1 MSELVVRQ
9 TTEVVRTVDVIA
21 AEINALTATMLTN
34 VIEIGRRMVEAKEL
48 LPHGQFG
55 PWLKANTPYSTSTAS
70 NYMRLFEAYG
80 SQQKSLFGAEVN
92 CQTFGNLSYSK
103 ALALLELPAEDRES
117 FVKANDVESMST
129 RELQRVI
136 KERDEARKQA
146 AQAEAEKN
154 TAEQAR
160 AKMEQDMKEA
170 NALLEAGAQERKELQ
185 EKLKGARDKRDEMA
199 DYLRERT
206 DEVKELR
213 KEIREMQDR
222 PVEVAVQ
229 EPDPAAIDAAVKE
242 ALAKAEEQHKADL
255 ARMQEELDKEVRA
268 NNKLE
273 KKISTMKK
281 STTEE
286 DKAERL
292 RLEEQV
298 AQLNKQLVQATP
310 EVTAFKVQ
318 FGAWQHSY
326 QQMMKAL
333 ESIPDLT
340 GDNLRKAILAQMD
353 AWGKQNRKEG

>member
-21 AEINALTATMLTN
+21 AEINALTTTMLTSI
-34 VIEIGRRMVEAKEL
+34 IEIGRRMVEAKEM

-55 PWLKANTPYSTSTAS
+55 PWLKANTPYSTSTAN

-92 CQTFGNLSYSK
+92 CQTFGNLSPSK
-103 ALALLELPAEDRES
+103 ALALLELPAEERET
-117 FVKANDVESMST
+117 FVIANDVESMST

-146 AQAEAEKN
+146 AQAEADKN

-160 AKMEQDMKEA
+160 AKMEADMKEA
-170 NALLEAGAQERKELQ
+170 SALLEAGAQERRELQ
-185 EKLKGARDKRDEMA
+185 EKLKGAKDMRDEMA
-199 DYLRERT
+199 GYLRERT

-213 KEIREMQDR
+213 AEIRQLQDR

-229 EPDPAAIDAAVKE
+229 EHDPAAINAAVKE
-242 ALAKAEEQHKADL
+242 ALAKAEDKHKADM
-255 ARMQEELDKEVRA
+255 AKMQAELDKEVRE

-281 STTEE
+281 STAEE
-286 DKAERL
+286 DKAEVL

-333 ESIPDLT
+333 EAVPAGS
-340 GDNLRKAILAQMD
+340 GENLRKAILAQMD
-353 AWGKQNRKEG
+353 AWDKQNRKEE

>member
-1 MSELVVRQ
+1 MSDLAVRQ

-34 VIEIGRRMVEAKEL
+34 VIEIGRRMVEAKEM

-55 PWLKANTPYSTSTAS
+55 PWLKANTPYSNSTAN

-92 CQTFGNLSYSK
+92 CQTFGNLSPSK
-103 ALALLELPAEDRES
+103 ALALLELPSEQRET
-117 FVKANDVESMST
+117 FVIENDVDAMST

-136 KERDEARKQA
+136 KERDEALK
-146 AQAEAEKN
+146 QAEAAKAEQM

-160 AKMEQDMKEA
+160 AKMEADMKEA
-170 NALLEAGAQERKELQ
+170 SALLEAGAEERKVLLEDIRQ
-185 EKLKGARDKRDEMA
+185 LK
-199 DYLRERT
+199 
-206 DEVKELR
+206 
-213 KEIREMQDR
+213 DR

-242 ALAKAEEQHKADL
+242 ALAKAEDKHKADM
-255 ARMQEELDKEVRA
+255 AKMQAELDKEVRE

-281 STTEE
+281 STADE
-286 DKAERL
+286 DKAEVL

-333 ESIPDLT
+333 DAIPAVT
-340 GDNLRKAILAQMD
+340 GENLRKAILAQME
-353 AWGKQNRKEG
+353 AWEKQNRKEE

>member
-21 AEINALTATMLTN
+21 AEINALTTTMLTSI
-34 VIEIGRRMVEAKEL
+34 IEIGRRMVEAKEM

-55 PWLKANTPYSTSTAS
+55 PWLKANTPYSTSTAN

-92 CQTFGNLSYSK
+92 CQTFGNLSPSK
-103 ALALLELPAEDRES
+103 ALALLELPAEERET
-117 FVKANDVESMST
+117 FVIANDVEAMST

-146 AQAEAEKN
+146 AEAKAEQR

-160 AKMEQDMKEA
+160 AKMEADMKEA
-170 NALLEAGAQERKELQ
+170 SALLAAGAEERKALLE
-185 EKLKGARDKRDEMA
+185 D
-199 DYLRERT
+199 
-206 DEVKELR
+206 
-213 KEIREMQDR
+213 IRQLQDR

-242 ALAKAEEQHKADL
+242 ALSKAEDKHKADM
-255 ARMQEELDKEVRA
+255 AKMQAELDKEVRE

-281 STTEE
+281 STAEE

-333 ESIPDLT
+333 EAIPAVS
-340 GDNLRKAILAQMD
+340 GENLRKAILAQMD
-353 AWGKQNRKEG
+353 AWDKQNRKEE

>member
-103 ALALLELPAEDRES
+103 ALALLELPAEERET
-117 FVKANDVESMST
+117 FVIANDVEAMST

-146 AQAEAEKN
+146 EEAKAEQR

-160 AKMEQDMKEA
+160 AKMEVDAKQA
-170 NALLEAGAQERKELQ
+170 HALLAASDEEKKHLQ
-185 EKLKGARDKRDEMA
+185 AL
-199 DYLRERT
+199 
-206 DEVKELR
+206 V
-213 KEIREMQDR
+213 REMQER
-222 PVEVAVQ
+222 PVEVAV

-242 ALAKAEEQHKADL
+242 ALAQAEDKHKADM
-255 ARMQEELDKEVRA
+255 AKMQAQLDKEVRE

-281 STTEE
+281 STAEE
-286 DKAERL
+286 DKAEVL
-292 RLEEQV
+292 RLEEKV

-310 EVTAFKVQ
+310 EVTAFRVQ

-333 ESIPDLT
+333 EAIPAVS
-340 GDNLRKAILAQMD
+340 GENLRKAILAQMD
-353 AWGKQNRKEG
+353 AWGKKNGGEG

>member
-34 VIEIGRRMVEAKEL
+34 VIEIGRRMVEAKEM

-55 PWLKANTPYSTSTAS
+55 PWLKANIPYSTSTAS

-103 ALALLELPAEDRES
+103 ALALLELPAEQRET
-117 FVKANDVESMST
+117 FVIENNVESMST

-136 KERDEARKQA
+136 KERDEALKK
-146 AQAEAEKN
+146 AEEARAEQRI
-154 TAEQAR
+154 AEQAR
-160 AKMEQDMKEA
+160 ELMAQDVKNASTLLGAATEER
-170 NALLEAGAQERKELQ
+170 NALREQVKQLQ
-185 EKLKGARDKRDEMA
+185 E
-199 DYLRERT
+199 
-206 DEVKELR
+206 
-213 KEIREMQDR
+213 R
-222 PVEVAVQ
+222 PVEVAVH

-242 ALAKAEEQHKADL
+242 ALAKAEDKHKADM
-255 ARMQEELDKEVRA
+255 AKMQAELDKEVRE

-281 STTEE
+281 STAED

-298 AQLNKQLVQATP
+298 AQLNKQLVQSLP

-333 ESIPDLT
+333 EAIPAVT
-340 GDNLRKAILAQMD
+340 GENLRKAILAQMD
-353 AWGKQNRKEG
+353 AWGKQNG

>member
-21 AEINALTATMLTN
+21 AEINALTATMLSN

-80 SQQKSLFGAEVN
+80 SPQKSLFGAEVN

-103 ALALLELPAEDRES
+103 ALALLEVPAEQRES
-117 FVKANDVESMST
+117 FVKENDVESMST

-136 KERDEARKQA
+136 KERDEALR
-146 AQAEAEKN
+146 QAEEARAEQR

-160 AKMEQDMKEA
+160 AKMEEDMKEA
-170 NALLEAGAQERKELQ
+170 SALLEAGAQERKELQ
-185 EKLKGARDKRDEMA
+185 EKLKGARDMRDEMA
-199 DYLRERT
+199 GHLRERT

-213 KEIREMQDR
+213 QEIRELQDR
-222 PVEVAVQ
+222 PVEVAV

-242 ALAKAEEQHKADL
+242 ALAKAEDKHKADL
-255 ARMQEELDKEVRA
+255 AKMQAELDKEVRE

-281 STTEE
+281 STAEE

-298 AQLNKQLVQATP
+298 AQLNKQLVQSTP
-310 EVTAFKVQ
+310 EVMAFRVQ

-333 ESIPDLT
+333 EAIPAVS
-340 GDNLRKAILAQMD
+340 GENLRKAILAQMD
-353 AWGKQNRKEG
+353 AWDKQNRKEE

>member
-1 MSELVVRQ
+1 MSDLEVKR
-9 TTEVVRTVDVIA
+9 TGEVVRTLDVIA
-21 AEINALTATMLTN
+21 AEINAYTATMLRS

-80 SQQKSLFGAEVN
+80 SPQKSLFGAEVN

-103 ALALLELPAEDRES
+103 ALALLEVPAEQRES
-117 FVKANDVESMST
+117 FVKENDVENMST

-136 KERDEARKQA
+136 KERDEALR
-146 AQAEAEKN
+146 QAEEARAEQR

-160 AKMEQDMKEA
+160 AKMETDAKQA
-170 NALLEAGAQERKELQ
+170 HALLAASDEEKKHLQ
-185 EKLKGARDKRDEMA
+185 AL
-199 DYLRERT
+199 
-206 DEVKELR
+206 V
-213 KEIREMQDR
+213 REMQDR
-222 PVEVAVQ
+222 PVEVAVH

-242 ALAKAEEQHKADL
+242 ALAQAEDKHKADM
-255 ARMQEELDKEVRA
+255 AKIQAELDKEVRE

-281 STTEE
+281 STADE
-286 DKAERL
+286 DKAEVL
-292 RLEEQV
+292 RLEEKV
-298 AQLNKQLVQATP
+298 AQLSKQLVQATP

-318 FGAWQHSY
+318 FAAWQHSY

-333 ESIPDLT
+333 EAIPNLS
-340 GDNLRKAILAQMD
+340 GENLRKAILAQMD
-353 AWGKQNRKEG
+353 AWGKQNGKEG